1 MSADDVVND
10 EELLQLMKGFSE
22 NFWDSRIPKFL
33 QLSGTLADNVPANLE
48 LKRAIHGLA
57 GTAEMIHEK
66 GIGDLARQAETCW
79 DVSGAQSEITIAAIE
94 ALIVY
99 IKQRQADQT

>member
-10 EELLQLMKGFSE
+10 EEFQQLMRGFAE
-22 NFWDSRIPKFL
+22 NFWTSRIPDFL
-33 QLSGTLADNVPANLE
+33 MLSQQLAENVPANLE

-57 GTAEMIHEK
+57 GTAEMINEK

-79 DVSGAQSEITIAAIE
+79 DVSGAQSEITLAAIE
-94 ALIVY
+94 ALIEF
-99 IKQRQADQT
+99 IKQRQVLQQ